1 METTPKPPEA
11 PKAKSKTITLVA
23 IVIVI
28 LIVVGVAAYY
38 LTQNTSTAT
47 VSIHLQDNGAC
58 APNEPKCLFT
68 PASYNATVNGAAV
81 VWKNDG
87 TVGHTVAANSTQNG
101 SLPTFS
107 SPTIGAG
114 GTYTFTFATAGTYH
128 YYCTIHPWMKGTV
141 IAK

>member
-11 PKAKSKTITLVA
+11 PKAKSKTMTLVA

-47 VSIHLQDNGAC
+47 VSVHLQDNGAC
-58 APNEPKCLFT
+58 ALNEPKCLFT

-114 GTYTFTFATAGTYH
+114 GTYSFTFATAGTYH
-128 YYCTIHPWMKGTV
+128 YFCTIHTWMKGTV
-141 IAK
+141 TAK